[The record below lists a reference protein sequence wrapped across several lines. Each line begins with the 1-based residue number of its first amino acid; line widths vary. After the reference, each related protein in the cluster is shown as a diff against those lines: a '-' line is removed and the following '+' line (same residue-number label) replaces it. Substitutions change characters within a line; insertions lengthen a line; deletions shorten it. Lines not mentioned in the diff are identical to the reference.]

1 MARTPLT
8 KALSIVVSKLQEGP
22 KTQTEIVKETKLSWE
37 TVSKV
42 LGMLDELDL
51 IRRERK
57 RRGGRIYLN
66 KPLSLEEDTYFS
78 VILPQEDKERI
89 RELYGIIEEV
99 WRKTTGE
106 EPSPIQV
113 QKTAV
118 KVADELN
125 LPIPRGR
132 YKYGILIPL
141 QYKEGVG
148 RVMHIDKRIEDII
161 RRMAERYHREGWEI
175 VQDHHREQDMRMYEI
190 LERIRDYIK
199 AGLLTEALESLEE
212 LMERREVK
220 SEGGKEMLSR
230 LYGII
235 GLFKS
240 LGKASD
246 VLVYLTDDIREYIY
260 RAEYYYDL
268 RAWGLEE
275 WRLLYLRASLEEK
288 EALISD
294 ILEDIFKGLETYLQ
308 RA

>member
-1 MARTPLT
+1 MSRTPLT
-8 KALSIVVSKLQEGP
+8 KVLSMVVSRLQEGP
-22 KTQTEIVKETKLSWE
+22 KTQKELVEETKLAWE

-42 LGMLDELDL
+42 LGMLEELDL
-51 IRRERK
+51 IRREGK
-57 RRGGRIYLN
+57 RRGGKIYLN
-66 KPLSLEEDTYFS
+66 KPLNLEEDTYFS

-89 RELYGIIEEV
+89 RELYSIIEDV
-99 WRKTTGE
+99 WRRTAGE
-106 EPSPIQV
+106 DPSPIQV

-141 QYKEGVG
+141 QYREGSGKV
-148 RVMHIDKRIEDII
+148 VHMDKHIEDII

-199 AGLLTEALESLEE
+199 AGFLDEALETLEE
-212 LMERREVK
+212 LMERREIK
-220 SEGGKEMLSR
+220 SEEGKEMLSR
-230 LYGII
+230 LYGIL
-235 GLFKS
+235 GLFRS
-240 LGKASD
+240 LGKVLD
-246 VLVYLTDDIREYIY
+246 VLVYLFDDIREYVY

-275 WRLLYLRASLEEK
+275 WRLIYLKASLEEK

-294 ILEDIFKGLETYLQ
+294 ILEDILKSLEVYRQ
-308 RA
+308 KA